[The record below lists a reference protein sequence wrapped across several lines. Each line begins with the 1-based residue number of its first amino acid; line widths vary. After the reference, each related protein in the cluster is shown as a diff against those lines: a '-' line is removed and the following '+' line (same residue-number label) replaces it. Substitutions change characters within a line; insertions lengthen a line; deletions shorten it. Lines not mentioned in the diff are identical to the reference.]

1 MRNYELMRAIL
12 VKTYIKGG
20 NLQSVE
26 IVPATSKNQEE
37 KLLELRDELQRLEE
51 EGLIVHDMRWDD
63 DVFLGGIVQK
73 LTPVGVEFA
82 RELKDNKVWFI
93 CQETLNNAQL
103 DISYPLI
110 KKVCERIIE
119 NIVMKSIPKEFR
131 D

>member
-26 IVPATSKNQEE
+26 IVPATSNNQEE

-51 EGLIVHDMRWDD
+51 EGLIIHDMRWDD
-63 DVFLGGIVQK
+63 DVFLGGMVQK
-73 LTPVGVEFA
+73 LTPAGVEFA

-93 CQETLNNAQL
+93 CQETLSNAQL